1 LRRIRGF
8 AAVISVTAACLLAAA
23 CSSGGG
29 SASPAAGGSGG
40 SASATSGGSITV
52 GWAEEPD
59 TLNPATT
66 GARDVGPIDA
76 NIFDTLIYLTKD
88 NQVTPDL
95 ATKWSVSSNGKVYSF
110 TLRQGVKFQ
119 DGTPFNAQAVVANFQ
134 YITSKTTQSA
144 TSITLLGTCTKA
156 TATGTYTFTLS
167 CTQPYP
173 PLIAQLGEPYLGLQS
188 PTAIAKYG
196 KNLGLHPVGTGPF
209 ELQSFRPND
218 SIVLVRNPDYDW
230 APPALGHN
238 GPAYLS
244 SITFDIVPDD
254 QSRVSEFTSGQSQ
267 FMQEVPGVYYE
278 KLKGSSAY
286 QAMAVPISGMGI
298 FLPINASR
306 FPTNDLAVRQAILY
320 AVNIKNVIQVADY
333 GAYSPISTPLQQG
346 MVGYDASLAS
356 MYPYDP
362 AKAESLL
369 TSDGWTKSGGYW
381 TKDGQ
386 RLVVD
391 LTSPTAPPEY
401 PSVMEAIQA
410 QLASV
415 GIVGKVE
422 TMATTA
428 WLASAAAAGNSGG
441 TSLTPSQYVAVDPS
455 ALSVWFLP
463 GEYLNWSHYTN
474 PQLTSLLNQA
484 GETQSEAERV
494 KLYDQAQTII
504 MQQALMMPLHENEDL
519 TLASTSLQGVS
530 YSGGGFEFFYLAH
543 LTS

>member
-1 LRRIRGF
+1 MRRVRQGF
-8 AAVISVTAACLLAAA
+8 AAVLSVTATCLLAAA
-23 CSSGGG
+23 CGSGGG
-29 SASPAAGGSGG
+29 SPGSGG
-40 SASATSGGSITV
+40 SAGSGPAASGGSITI

-59 TLNPATT
+59 TLNPATS

-76 NIFDTLIYLTKD
+76 NIFDTLVYLTKE
-88 NQVTPDL
+88 NQPTPDL

-110 TLRQGVKFQ
+110 TLRSGVKFQ
-119 DGTPFNAQAVVANFQ
+119 DGTPFNAQAAVANFQ
-134 YITSKTTQSA
+134 YITNKTTQSS

-156 TATGTYTFTLS
+156 TVTGTYTFTLS
-167 CTQPYP
+167 CTEPYP
-173 PLIAQLGEPYLGLQS
+173 PLIAQLGEPYLSMQS
-188 PTAIAKYG
+188 PAAIAKYG

-218 SIVLVRNPDYDW
+218 SIVLVRNPDYNW

-244 SITFDIVPDD
+244 SITFDIVPDN
-254 QSRVSEFTSGQSQ
+254 QSRIDQFTGGQSQ
-267 FMQEVPGVYYE
+267 FMQETPGVYYE

-286 QAMAVPISGMGI
+286 HAMAVPISGMGI

-306 FPTNDLAVRQAILY
+306 FPTNDVAVRQAILY
-320 AVNIKNVIQVADY
+320 AVNVKNVIQIADY
-333 GAYSPISTPLQQG
+333 GAYAPISTPLQPG
-346 MVGYDASLAS
+346 TLGYDQSLGS
-356 MYPYDP
+356 MYAYNP

-369 TSDGWTKSGGYW
+369 ADDGWTKSGGYW
-381 TKDGQ
+381 TKNGQ

-391 LTSPTAPPEY
+391 LTAPTAPPEY
-401 PSVMEAIQA
+401 PSVMQAIQA

-428 WLASAAAAGNSGG
+428 WLASAAAAGSAGG

-463 GEYLNWSHYTN
+463 GVYLNWSHYAS

-484 GETQSEAERV
+484 GVAQSPSRRAA
-494 KLYDQAQTII
+494 LYDQAQTII

-519 TLASTSLQGVS
+519 TLAAASLQGVS
-530 YSGGGFEFFYLAH
+530 YSGGGFETFYLAH
-543 LTS
+543 LAS

>member
-1 LRRIRGF
+1 
-8 AAVISVTAACLLAAA
+8 
-23 CSSGGG
+23 
-29 SASPAAGGSGG
+29 
-40 SASATSGGSITV
+40 
-52 GWAEEPD
+52 
-59 TLNPATT
+59 
-66 GARDVGPIDA
+66 
-76 NIFDTLIYLTKD
+76 
-88 NQVTPDL
+88 
-95 ATKWSVSSNGKVYSF
+95 
-110 TLRQGVKFQ
+110 
-119 DGTPFNAQAVVANFQ
+119 
-134 YITSKTTQSA
+134 
-144 TSITLLGTCTKA
+144 
-156 TATGTYTFTLS
+156 
-167 CTQPYP
+167 
-173 PLIAQLGEPYLGLQS
+173 
-188 PTAIAKYG
+188 
-196 KNLGLHPVGTGPF
+196 
-209 ELQSFRPND
+209 
-218 SIVLVRNPDYDW
+218 
-230 APPALGHN
+230 
-238 GPAYLS
+238 
-244 SITFDIVPDD
+244 
-254 QSRVSEFTSGQSQ
+254 
-267 FMQEVPGVYYE
+267 
-278 KLKGSSAY
+278 
-286 QAMAVPISGMGI
+286 MAVPISGMGI

-356 MYPYDP
+356 MYPYSP
-362 AKAESLL
+362 AKAQSLL
-369 TSDGWTKSGGYW
+369 ASDGWTKSGGYW

-428 WLASAAAAGNSGG
+428 WLASAAAAGNKGG

-455 ALSVWFLP
+455 ALSTWFLP

-484 GETQSEAERV
+484 AATQSQAGRA

-519 TLASTSLQGVS
+519 TLASASLQGVS